1 MIDLFKSKFFYFLL
15 IVILLPIQ
23 ITLGIYLY
31 FAPEIPSSSEVASV
45 ELQVPLKIF
54 TKDGKLI
61 GEFGEIHRTKLKFE
75 EIPDTFVKAFLAA
88 EDSDYFNHTGV
99 DVLSLVRAAYQ
110 FLREGEI
117 VSGGGTITM
126 QVARNYVLTKERTF
140 ERKLKEIFTALKID
154 FSFTKEEI
162 FELYVNQIFLGNR
175 AYGIKAAAEIY
186 YDRNLEDLN
195 LAQYAMI
202 AALPKA
208 PSRINP
214 LINPRKAINRRNYVL
229 RRMLALEFIDQT
241 QFDVASSAPVTA
253 SFSGISPEVEADYLA
268 EEIRKYI
275 VKNYGLSAY
284 KDGYQV
290 FSTIDSSYQT
300 AAREAVEEGIEDY
313 EERHGFEKPENHGYL
328 LPKSFKNR
336 SEFFYAFAYDPFSYL
351 DEFGIELEAK
361 NPFSKAMEFLEQQA
375 EFKNFKP
382 AILISV
388 EDKRLL
394 TLNKEGKIE
403 NILLANLKKSI
414 RPRINENR
422 KDKKLT
428 DFSKF
433 FESGDLV
440 WLSKDSNQNSK
451 DSNQNKSIT
460 LSIHP
465 KVQSALVSLNP
476 SSGEIL
482 ALVGGYN
489 FRNSQFNRAIQAKPQ
504 LGSNFKPFLY
514 AAAFENGFSPASII
528 VDSPLVFDDQNL
540 EEIWRP
546 RNASGKFYG
555 ATRLREALVQ
565 SRNVVSV
572 KLLQEVSIK
581 DAKESLE
588 KFGFYKEELPN
599 DLSLA
604 LGSYGA
610 SPMKNAELF
619 SIFANGGK
627 KVVPYF
633 IDRILFPDG
642 NEINFSEEKKSKTG
656 DYLSQWFG
664 TDEKQADNFSIDP
677 RIAFMINDILKE
689 AAQRGTGRKINEL
702 GRKDFAAK
710 TGTSNDA
717 ESTWFT
723 GFNENILTTVWF
735 GYDNPSSLGNNEFGS
750 TTSLPIWLNYKKQI
764 IDTIPKGKFKKPS
777 GLIARKINLETGE
790 LAKPED
796 ERVKFELFLN

>member
-186 YDRNLEDLN
+186 YDKNLEDLN

-440 WLSKDSNQNSK
+440 WLSKDSNQN
-451 DSNQNKSIT
+451 KSIT

-555 ATRLREALVQ
+555 PTRLREALVQ

-572 KLLQEVSIK
+572 KLLQEISIK

>member
-15 IVILLPIQ
+15 VLILLPIQ
-23 ITLGIYLY
+23 ITLGVYLY

-99 DVLSLVRAAYQ
+99 DILSLVRAAYQ

-186 YDRNLEDLN
+186 YDKNLEDLN

-275 VKNYGLSAY
+275 IKNYGLSAY

-313 EERHGFEKPENHGYL
+313 EERHGFEKPENHEYL

-351 DEFGIELEAK
+351 DKFGIELEAK
-361 NPFSKAMEFLEQQA
+361 NPFYKAMEFLEQQA

-388 EDKRLL
+388 EDERLL

-403 NILLANLKKSI
+403 NILLANLTKSI

-428 DFSKF
+428 NFSEF

-440 WLSKDSNQNSK
+440 WLSK

-555 ATRLREALVQ
+555 PTRLREALVQ

-610 SPMKNAELF
+610 SPLKNAELF

-664 TDEKQADNFSIDP
+664 ADEREADNFSIDP

-764 IDTIPKGKFKKPS
+764 IDSIPKSKFKKPS

>member
-1 MIDLFKSKFFYFLL
+1 M
-15 IVILLPIQ
+15 
-23 ITLGIYLY
+23 
-31 FAPEIPSSSEVASV
+31 
-45 ELQVPLKIF
+45 
-54 TKDGKLI
+54 
-61 GEFGEIHRTKLKFE
+61 
-75 EIPDTFVKAFLAA
+75 
-88 EDSDYFNHTGV
+88 
-99 DVLSLVRAAYQ
+99 
-110 FLREGEI
+110 REGEI

-186 YDRNLEDLN
+186 YDKNLEDLN

-290 FSTIDSSYQT
+290 FATIDSSYQA

-351 DEFGIELEAK
+351 DKFGIELEAK
-361 NPFSKAMEFLEQQA
+361 NPFYKAMEFLEQQA

-440 WLSKDSNQNSK
+440 WLSK

-572 KLLQEVSIK
+572 KLLQEISIK

>member
-1 MIDLFKSKFFYFLL
+1 MIDLFKSKFFYILL
-15 IVILLPIQ
+15 VVILLPIQ
-23 ITLGIYLY
+23 ITLGVYLY

-99 DVLSLVRAAYQ
+99 DILSLVRAAYQ

-162 FELYVNQIFLGNR
+162 FELYVNQIFLGNG

-186 YDRNLEDLN
+186 YDKNLEDLN

-275 VKNYGLSAY
+275 IKNYGLSAY

-313 EERHGFEKPENHGYL
+313 EERHGFEKPENHEYL

-351 DEFGIELEAK
+351 DKFGIELEAK
-361 NPFSKAMEFLEQQA
+361 NPFYKAMEFLEQQA

-388 EDKRLL
+388 EDERLL

-403 NILLANLKKSI
+403 NILLANLTKSI

-428 DFSKF
+428 NFSEF

-440 WLSKDSNQNSK
+440 WLSKDN
-451 DSNQNKSIT
+451 NQNKFIT

-514 AAAFENGFSPASII
+514 AAAFENGFNPASVI

-555 ATRLREALVQ
+555 PTRLREALVQ

-610 SPMKNAELF
+610 SPLKNAELF

-664 TDEKQADNFSIDP
+664 TDEREADNFSIDP

>member
-15 IVILLPIQ
+15 VVILLPIQ

-186 YDRNLEDLN
+186 YDKNLEDLN

-275 VKNYGLSAY
+275 IKNYGLSAY

-361 NPFSKAMEFLEQQA
+361 NPFSKVMEFLEQQA

-428 DFSKF
+428 DFSEF

-440 WLSKDSNQNSK
+440 WLSK

-555 ATRLREALVQ
+555 PTRLREALVQ

-689 AAQRGTGRKINEL
+689 AAQRGTGRKINAL

>member
-1 MIDLFKSKFFYFLL
+1 MIDLFKSKFFYLL
-15 IVILLPIQ
+15 LALILLPIQ

-31 FAPEIPSSSEVASV
+31 FASEIPSSSEVASV

-54 TKDGKLI
+54 TNDGKLI

-99 DVLSLVRAAYQ
+99 DILSLVRAAYQ

-186 YDRNLEDLN
+186 YDKNLEDLN

-275 VKNYGLSAY
+275 IKNYGLSAY

-328 LPKSFKNR
+328 IPKSFKNR

-351 DEFGIELEAK
+351 DKFGIELEAK
-361 NPFSKAMEFLEQQA
+361 NPFSKVMEFLEQQA

-403 NILLANLKKSI
+403 NILFENLKKSI

-428 DFSKF
+428 NFSDF
-433 FESGDLV
+433 FESGDLI
-440 WLSKDSNQNSK
+440 WLSKDGSQTNSI
-451 DSNQNKSIT
+451 N

-555 ATRLREALVQ
+555 PTRLREALVQ

-604 LGSYGA
+604 LGSYGV

-627 KVVPYF
+627 KVIPYF
-633 IDRILFPDG
+633 IDRILLPDG
-642 NEINFSEEKKSKTG
+642 NEISFSEENKSKTG
-656 DYLSQWFG
+656 DYLSQWF
-664 TDEKQADNFSIDP
+664 ESNEREAENFNIDP

-723 GFNENILTTVWF
+723 GFNQNILTTVWF

-790 LAKPED
+790 LAKPGD

>member
-15 IVILLPIQ
+15 VVILLPIQ
-23 ITLGIYLY
+23 ITLGVYLY

-99 DVLSLVRAAYQ
+99 DILSLVRAAYQ

-186 YDRNLEDLN
+186 YDKNLEDLN

-275 VKNYGLSAY
+275 IKNYGLSAY

-313 EERHGFEKPENHGYL
+313 EERHGFEKPENHEYL

-351 DEFGIELEAK
+351 DKFGIELEAK
-361 NPFSKAMEFLEQQA
+361 NPFYKAMEFLEQQA

-382 AILISV
+382 TILISV
-388 EDKRLL
+388 EDERLL

-403 NILLANLKKSI
+403 NILLANLTKSI

-428 DFSKF
+428 NFSEF

-440 WLSKDSNQNSK
+440 WLSK

-514 AAAFENGFSPASII
+514 AAAFENGFSPASVI

-555 ATRLREALVQ
+555 PTRLREALVQ

-572 KLLQEVSIK
+572 KLLQEVSIR

-610 SPMKNAELF
+610 SPLKNAELF

-664 TDEKQADNFSIDP
+664 TDEREADNFSIDP

-796 ERVKFELFLN
+796 ESVKFELFLN

>member
-15 IVILLPIQ
+15 VVILLPIQ
-23 ITLGIYLY
+23 ITLGVYLY

-99 DVLSLVRAAYQ
+99 DILSLVRAAYQ

-186 YDRNLEDLN
+186 YDKNLEDLN

-275 VKNYGLSAY
+275 IKNYGLSAY

-313 EERHGFEKPENHGYL
+313 EERHGFEKPENHEYL

-351 DEFGIELEAK
+351 DKFGIELEAK
-361 NPFSKAMEFLEQQA
+361 NPFYKAMEFLEQQA

-388 EDKRLL
+388 EDERLL

-403 NILLANLKKSI
+403 NILLANLTKSI

-428 DFSKF
+428 NFSEF

-440 WLSKDSNQNSK
+440 WLSKDSNQN
-451 DSNQNKSIT
+451 KSIS

-555 ATRLREALVQ
+555 PTRLREALVQ

-610 SPMKNAELF
+610 SPLKNAELF

-633 IDRILFPDG
+633 IDRILFPNG

-664 TDEKQADNFSIDP
+664 TDEREADNFSIDP

>member
-15 IVILLPIQ
+15 VLILLPIQ
-23 ITLGIYLY
+23 ITLGVYLY

-99 DVLSLVRAAYQ
+99 DILSLVRAAYQ

-186 YDRNLEDLN
+186 YDKNLEDLN

-275 VKNYGLSAY
+275 IKNYGLSAY

-313 EERHGFEKPENHGYL
+313 EERHGFEKPENHEYL

-351 DEFGIELEAK
+351 DKFGIELEAK
-361 NPFSKAMEFLEQQA
+361 NPFYKAMEFLEQQA

-388 EDKRLL
+388 EDERLL

-403 NILLANLKKSI
+403 NILLANLIKSI

-428 DFSKF
+428 NFSEF

-440 WLSKDSNQNSK
+440 WLSKDGNQSK
-451 DSNQNKSIT
+451 SVTI
-460 LSIHP
+460 SIHP

-514 AAAFENGFSPASII
+514 AAAFENGFSPASVI

-555 ATRLREALVQ
+555 PTRLREALVQ

-604 LGSYGA
+604 LGSYGV
-610 SPMKNAELF
+610 SPLKNAELF

-664 TDEKQADNFSIDP
+664 TDEREADNFSIDP